1 MKMVKGIRPK
11 GIIYQKELYIIV
23 TSEKFFS
30 QPVDSDIKLCEEI
43 RKLTTGHNK
52 DYTTRCLF
60 NYDYIKNHYRQI
72 AVNSKIQKELVTDPK
87 AIQQMA
93 VVGQNVN
100 VNADGTQS
108 MFVLTILDK
117 IKTTQWTF
125 YQGSVPVL

>member
-1 MKMVKGIRPK
+1 MITLN
-11 GIIYQKELYIIV
+11 IHY
-23 TSEKFFS
+23 
-30 QPVDSDIKLCEEI
+30 KL
-43 RKLTTGHNK
+43 K
-52 DYTTRCLF
+52 
-60 NYDYIKNHYRQI
+60 
-72 AVNSKIQKELVTDPK
+72 AVNLKIQKELVTDPK